1 MAKRKY
7 FKKIIKDSKGF
18 DEEVRI
24 YPMSVLENPDT
35 EYDEEELEEFII
47 GSWLYVSFSVGAALV
62 ATGKDENA
70 SLELYDIMHTDKDWF
85 KKITWTKEQRLD
97 FERRVQKLLVRFIEL
112 DEDEAWHEVQQWSGF
127 GSSPNLNDMSEE
139 NFREYIRQ
147 FEEMSNLK
155 ND

>member
-1 MAKRKY
+1 MVKRKY

-97 FERRVQKLLVRFIEL
+97 FDKRVQKLLVRFIEL
-112 DEDEAWHEVQQWSGF
+112 DEDEAWHDVQLWSAF
-127 GSSPNLNDMSEE
+127 GSAPNLDNMSEE
-139 NFREYIRQ
+139 NFQEYNRL
-147 FEEMSNLK
+147 FEEMSNSK
-155 ND
+155 

>member
-1 MAKRKY
+1 MTKRKY

-35 EYDEEELEEFII
+35 EYDEEELEEFIT
-47 GSWLYVSFSVGAALV
+47 GSWLYVSFSVGAALI

-97 FERRVQKLLVRFIEL
+97 FDKRVQKLLVRFIEL
-112 DEDEAWHEVQQWSGF
+112 DEDEAWHDVQLWDAF
-127 GSSPNLNDMSEE
+127 GAAPNLDDMSEE
-139 NFREYIRQ
+139 NFQEYNRL
-147 FEEMSNLK
+147 FEEMSK
-155 ND
+155 SK